1 MQIYLNSVFLVEIIM
16 EYKRILAVG
25 DVHGMYEKL
34 ITLMK
39 KIQFNPAEDL
49 LIFLGDYIDRGSQPL
64 ECLDYVKALS
74 ITHPGR
80 VVPLIGNHE
89 VMCLNYYRYKEQSRS
104 FMMDG
109 LDYEMA
115 HVWLDNGGDKTKRHF
130 KKLKRPELQKRLRW
144 MRMLSNHY
152 QVDKFYFCHA
162 GIQPF
167 IPLDRQREGDL
178 LWMREGFF
186 ELYDGRVGTI
196 VIGHTPVQELKRKH
210 WTDGQP
216 PTTPQFLDNNIIMCD
231 TGTFMEGGKL
241 SCVDVLTGKFWQ
253 A

>member
-1 MQIYLNSVFLVEIIM
+1 MQ
-16 EYKRILAVG
+16 YKRILAVG
-25 DVHGMYEKL
+25 DIHGMYEKL
-34 ITLMK
+34 IALME
-39 KIQFNPAEDL
+39 KIRFNSAEDL
-49 LIFLGDYIDRGSQPL
+49 LIFLGDYIDRGPQSL
-64 ECLDYVKALS
+64 ECLDYVMALNKQC
-74 ITHPGR
+74 PER
-80 VVPLIGNHE
+80 VICLKGNHE

-115 HVWLDNGGDKTKRHF
+115 HVWLDNGGDKTKRQF

-210 WTDGQP
+210 WADGQP
-216 PTTPQFLDNNIIMCD
+216 PTTPQFLDNKIIS
-231 TGTFMEGGKL
+231 
-241 SCVDVLTGKFWQ
+241 SCVIPVRSWK
-253 A
+253 AAN